1 MNRIDEK
8 YLALLRAALWGD
20 ELMGEGLN
28 GLTGERVNDV
38 IRLAAFQGTGPL
50 VYDQLLKMQDLKI
63 SAESRMQMKQQCLQS
78 IMLQKT
84 MFDIL
89 AKSKETL
96 AKINIHPVLLKGFGL
111 AQYYP
116 QPHLRMWG
124 DIDLYVGQKNY
135 HKACSA
141 LRAAFPD
148 TPHNAVEGE
157 DYKHY
162 NLDFPN
168 TALEIHRIS
177 MTFAHPRD
185 RKYYEDLEARYLTK
199 DGPKIVVE
207 GLKITLPEDTFNVFF
222 TFLHAWHHFEGT
234 GMNFKQLCDIAVLL
248 HTQRDTIDRDLL
260 KGMLTKLHLMDV
272 WQLII
277 YVLVQYL
284 GLSKDESPFYT
295 ELCKDR
301 ADLLFERLLKEST
314 ARMSHKK
321 EAEDMPYLKR
331 KLLTLQSRFAESN
344 TIKPYS
350 PKYARHMLW
359 SAIVHGIE
367 RTVKRK

>member
-1 MNRIDEK
+1 MTRVQQT
-8 YLALLRAALWGD
+8 YLELLKTAIW
-20 ELMGEGLN
+20 N
-28 GLTGERVNDV
+28 QDV
-38 IRLAAFQGTGPL
+38 QLFLHPDDLQSIIQLSAFQGTGPF
-50 VYDQLLKMQDLKI
+50 VFDQLLKLKD
-63 SAESRMQMKQQCLQS
+63 AEIPDALRMQMKQQCMMSMMQQNT
-78 IMLQKT
+78 MLP
-84 MFDIL
+84 IL
-89 AKSKETL
+89 SQAWNALEN
-96 AKINIHPVLLKGFGL
+96 AGINPVLLKGLGL

-116 QPHLRMWG
+116 QPYLRQWG
-124 DIDLYVGQKNY
+124 DMDVYVGQKNY
-135 HKACSA
+135 HLGCET
-141 LRAAFPD
+141 LRAAFPGVK
-148 TPHNAVEGE
+148 HMAEEGE

-162 NLDFPN
+162 NFEFGN
-168 TALEIHRIS
+168 TVLEMHRVS

-248 HTQRDTIDRDLL
+248 HTQRDTIDRDRL
-260 KGMLTKLHLMDV
+260 KGMLSKLHLMDV

-321 EAEDMPYLKR
+321 EAENMPYLKR